1 MVTKLSL
8 EVHMYFSLC
17 IDSIPSVGYTIYGL
31 CNVHGSMQCMGS
43 YIHIC
48 WVCMCQEIY
57 LFSMNFVLTATYV
70 HAISGNVAIVIH
82 ALY

>member
-1 MVTKLSL
+1 MVYAMCMQM
-8 EVHMYFSLC
+8 V
-17 IDSIPSVGYTIYGL
+17 V
-31 CNVHGSMQCMGS
+31 CNA
-43 YIHIC
+43 
-48 WVCMCQEIY
+48 WVATYYMLGVCQEIY